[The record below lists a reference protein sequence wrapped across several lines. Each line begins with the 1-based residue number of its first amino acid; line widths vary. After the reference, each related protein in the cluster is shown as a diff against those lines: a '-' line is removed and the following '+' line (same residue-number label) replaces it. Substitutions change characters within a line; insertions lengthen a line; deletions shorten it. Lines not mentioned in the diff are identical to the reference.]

1 MCAGLFHA
9 PSGCRVAGTHFFH
22 DTASVLDLE
31 DVSGCM
37 GSYAKVPCSLRAR
50 DTEKFKSV
58 EFWLVFCYFGSLIKA
73 QRTVKMGCDI

>member
-22 DTASVLDLE
+22 DTASVLDLQ

-37 GSYAKVPCSLRAR
+37 GSDAKVPCSPRAR
-50 DTEKFKSV
+50 EVKISRV
-58 EFWLVFCYFGSLIKA
+58 LACVWLLLES
-73 QRTVKMGCDI
+73 D

>member
-9 PSGCRVAGTHFFH
+9 PSGCRVAGTHIFY

-37 GSYAKVPCSLRAR
+37 GSNAKVPCSLCDAE
-50 DTEKFKSV
+50 TFKSV
-58 EFWLVFCYFGSLIKA
+58 WLVFCYFGSLIKA
-73 QRTVKMGCDI
+73 RIGKTGCDV